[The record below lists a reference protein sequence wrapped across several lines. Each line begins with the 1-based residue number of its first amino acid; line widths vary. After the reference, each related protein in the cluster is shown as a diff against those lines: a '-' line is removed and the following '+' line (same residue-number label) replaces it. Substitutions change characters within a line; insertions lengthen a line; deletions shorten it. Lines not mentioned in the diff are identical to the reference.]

1 MFEQMLYKTQAINIE
16 RKMSLIVKRLMD
28 IQRRAKIKPS
38 AMNPILLPAVR
49 PNTK

>member
-1 MFEQMLYKTQAINIE
+1 MFQQMFNATEAINKE